1 MLADGTRKV
10 KCLASCLSSGGG
22 SPKKAVLK
30 PLKKKKKFTPIEKGS
45 SSFLCLGCSCDLT
58 GLSLASCDHQVSRWV
73 PALNGTSDVPGFI
86 QWKPVAY
93 LEAQPTLEDT
103 TPCHHSEPQPLSGQE
118 VTAAS
123 GLVRAFYTDPEA
135 FGLNMSFGLAGEP
148 FYNSTRFLS
157 WSV

>member
-10 KCLASCLSSGGG
+10 KCLASCLSSG
-22 SPKKAVLK
+22 SSSLK
-30 PLKKKKKFTPIEKGS
+30 GLFRNFIQIQKRSG
-45 SSFLCLGCSCDLT
+45 SFLCLRCSYVLI

-93 LEAQPTLEDT
+93 REAQPTLEEA
-103 TPCHHSEPQPLSGQE
+103 TPCHHSEPLPLSGQE

-123 GLVRAFYTDPEA
+123 RLVRAFYTDPEA
-135 FGLNMSFGLAGEP
+135 FGLNMSFGLAGDP

>member
-1 MLADGTRKV
+1 MLADGTWKV
-10 KCLASCLSSGGG
+10 KCLASCLSSGGD
-22 SPKKAVLK
+22 SPKTAVPK
-30 PLKKKKKFTPIEKGS
+30 LKKKKRFTQIQKRS
-45 SSFLCLGCSCDLT
+45 CSFLIVLI

-73 PALNGTSDVPGFI
+73 PALNDTSDVPGFI

-93 LEAQPTLEDT
+93 REARPTLEEA
-103 TPCHHSEPQPLSGQE
+103 TPCHHSEPKPLSGQE
-118 VTAAS
+118 ATAAS

-135 FGLNMSFGLAGEP
+135 FGLNISFGLAGEP